1 MDLKRKT
8 LGQLMAGVLGIGN
21 SSKAVKVDAA
31 EQDSDD
37 EQDAAD
43 DADESDDA
51 AETDDEADDE
61 TEQEEAPKKKA
72 TAPAKT
78 KSGAAGTVTLKL
90 ADYNALQAEADQ
102 AKTLRAAATELKK
115 KADAW
120 DAHQKAIGG
129 VAPKADTTND
139 APDTEENAEAKEM
152 NRLSERY
159 KGMIP
164 E

>member
-1 MDLKRKT
+1 MDLQRKT

-21 SSKAVKVDAA
+21 QSKAVKVDAPA
-31 EQDSDD
+31 P
-37 EQDAAD
+37 
-43 DADESDDA
+43 DADASE
-51 AETDDEADDE
+51 DEAGDPTESEEDADADGGDE
-61 TEQEEAPKKKA
+61 AEQEEAPKKKV

-78 KSGAAGTVTLKL
+78 KSAEAGTVTLKL
-90 ADYNALQAEADQ
+90 ADYNALKAQADQ
-102 AKTLRAAATELKK
+102 AQTLKTANAALKT
-115 KADAW
+115 KAAAW

-129 VAPKADTTND
+129 AAPKADTTND

-152 NRLSERY
+152 KRLRERY